1 METLWRALIVGSG
14 GFVGSALRFTTASW
28 VQRWWPQSTL
38 PIGTLTVNVV
48 GCLVIGL
55 IAGVADHRWEL
66 SQATWLFLVVGV
78 LGGFT
83 TFSAFGHEVFMLGAG
98 GHRLHAL
105 IHVSAHLVLGV
116 GAAWLGYGLATRL
129 P

>member
-28 VQRWWPQSTL
+28 VQRLLPQSAL
-38 PIGTLTVNVV
+38 PVGTLAVNVV
-48 GCLVIGL
+48 GCLLIGL

-66 SQATWLFLVVGV
+66 SHGIWLFMVVGV

-83 TFSAFGHEVFMLGAG
+83 TFSAFSHEVFMLGAG
-98 GHRLHAL
+98 GHRLHAM
-105 IHVSAHLVLGV
+105 IHVATHLVLGI
-116 GAAWLGYGLATRL
+116 GAAWLGYAIATRL